1 MSEIKLDD
9 VKVKREKRKNKRK
22 KKEFDPIR
30 ENLGSRRVPKLRMSN
45 FPDADDIVHQGLLE
59 SRRSKEAVDI
69 VLVNPPT
76 PDGGLWIRTQHRV
89 GRRTRENMVWP
100 QVSLA
105 QMAAMLHPE
114 HSVAVIDANA
124 ERMSWPE
131 FAEKLKEMQPKYYM
145 TQVTAPTL
153 ENDMYG
159 CFLAKARGAQTIAFG
174 THVTPIPRETMKP
187 YPALDYI
194 LLGEPDLTI
203 RDLLDVLEGK
213 VDERPNNIKKIFD
226 DHDVAYEPAV
236 DEEGHV
242 DMHMIKGLVWRDGEE
257 IVVNQTR
264 PFIPNLD
271 DMPHPMH
278 HLLPMQDYRMPLIK
292 GPFTFIVTSRGCP
305 AGCTYCIKHVSYQFS
320 VRLRSPENIME
331 ELWILKKQGMNNIH
345 MYADLFTVNREQV
358 VGLCKL
364 MIEQD
369 INIRWTCNSRVD
381 YVDEEM
387 LSLMGQAGCWLISWG
402 IESGNEQIL
411 RHARK
416 GAYPDKAERALR
428 WARNAGIKNWGY
440 FIIGLPGETE
450 ETIRDTID
458 FSKSLPLDIALFHV
472 AAPYPGTPFFF
483 EVVKNN
489 WFRPGTRWEQVD
501 MDKGTVLDYDN
512 LSAERLLY
520 WQKRAFREWALRP
533 GPIMTYLKMLLSDFS
548 TVKSALSVGLQTLSW
563 QTKGE

>member
-1 MSEIKLDD
+1 MSKTT
-9 VKVKREKRKNKRK
+9 
-22 KKEFDPIR
+22 DPLR
-30 ENLGSRRVPKLRMSN
+30 QNLGTRRVPKLRMAN
-45 FPDADDIVHQGLLE
+45 FPDADTIVADGLQEE
-59 SRRSKEAVDI
+59 SRPDSAVDI
-69 VLVNPPT
+69 LLVNPPT

-105 QMAAMLHPE
+105 QMAALLHPE
-114 HSVAVIDANA
+114 HSVKIIDANA
-124 ERMSWPE
+124 ERMGWPE
-131 FAEKLKEMQPKYYM
+131 FSAELEKYRPKYYL

-159 CFLAKARGAQTIAFG
+159 CFLAKSRGAKTIAFG
-174 THVTPIPRETMKP
+174 THVTPIPRETMRP
-187 YPALDYI
+187 YPALDFI

-203 RDLLDVLEGK
+203 RDLLDHLEGK
-213 VDERPNNIKKIFD
+213 IDQRPPNIQKLFA
-226 DHDVAYEPAV
+226 DHDPTYEPAIMP
-236 DEEGHV
+236 DGGIN
-242 DMHMIKGLVWRDGEE
+242 MSGIKGLVWRNKDE
-257 IVVNQTR
+257 IVVNLTR

-271 DMPHPMH
+271 DMPLPMH
-278 HLLPMQDYRMPLIK
+278 ELLPWEQYRMPLIK

-320 VRLRSPENIME
+320 VRVRSPENIME
-331 ELWILKKQGMNNIH
+331 ELWKLKKLGLNNIH
-345 MYADLFTVNREQV
+345 MYADLFTVNRDQV

-364 MIEQD
+364 MIEQN
-369 INIRWTCNSRVD
+369 INLRWTCNSRVD

-402 IESGNEQIL
+402 IESGSEQIL

-416 GAYPDKAERALR
+416 GAYPDKAERALK
-428 WARNAGIKNWGY
+428 WAHNAGIMNWGY

-450 ETIRDTID
+450 ETIRETID
-458 FSKSLPLDIALFHV
+458 FSKKLPLDIALFHV

-483 EVVKNN
+483 EVVENG

-501 MDKGTVLDYDN
+501 MDKGTVLDYPQ

-520 WQKRAFREWALRP
+520 WQKRAFREWAFRP
-533 GPIMTYLKMLLSDFS
+533 GPAMTYAKMLLSDVS
-548 TVKSALSVGLQTLSW
+548 TLRSALSVGWQHLSW
-563 QTKGE
+563 TSTDTGLPVSS